1 MPRQN
6 VYMKQKTLD
15 GIRQLVDERLAEGA
29 TPADVNMSSVCSE
42 LLETGLRVVQQLK
55 KREQEEEKN
64 GGLTDEELFRKRLL
78 EECMKSR
85 LTTQAILNCMFDLT
99 EIKSDSRHNY
109 HEMISKF
116 HLLGKY
122 IPHAR
127 HGLFNEWHGSFSLK
141 KCLFVSL

>member
-99 EIKSDSRHNY
+99 EIKSDSRHN
-109 HEMISKF
+109 
-116 HLLGKY
+116 
-122 IPHAR
+122 
-127 HGLFNEWHGSFSLK
+127 
-141 KCLFVSL
+141 

>member
-64 GGLTDEELFRKRLL
+64 GGLTDEELFR
-78 EECMKSR
+78 
-85 LTTQAILNCMFDLT
+85 
-99 EIKSDSRHNY
+99 
-109 HEMISKF
+109 
-116 HLLGKY
+116 
-122 IPHAR
+122 
-127 HGLFNEWHGSFSLK
+127 
-141 KCLFVSL
+141 

>member
-55 KREQEEEKN
+55 KREQEEGKN
-64 GGLTDEELFRKRLL
+64 DGLTDEELFRKRLL
-78 EECMKSR
+78 EECMK
-85 LTTQAILNCMFDLT
+85 
-99 EIKSDSRHNY
+99 
-109 HEMISKF
+109 
-116 HLLGKY
+116 
-122 IPHAR
+122 
-127 HGLFNEWHGSFSLK
+127 
-141 KCLFVSL
+141 

>member
-116 HLLGKY
+116 KQE
-122 IPHAR
+122 IR
-127 HGLFNEWHGSFSLK
+127 ESLQEFFPEK
-141 KCLFVSL
+141 G